1 MNISEIAAQIYTD
14 EFFGTSGAPTVEYIS
29 SWLSGNVGMLNNVI
43 FTDLETTGDFP
54 YEESSIFKNLYL
66 RDFYKKE
73 AGKALRG
80 IYAGSASNLI
90 LKLKEGDSDIQF
102 VNRNE
107 MSKTLTTLSRQYATD
122 LNDQITAY
130 RLYQA
135 YPRQV
140 AGEDACYPDHG
151 YATGTG
157 CCNH

>member
-1 MNISEIAAQIYTD
+1 MNISEIAIQVYSD
-14 EFFGTSGAPTVEYIS
+14 EFCETSGAPSINYIS
-29 SWLSGNVGMLNNVI
+29 AWLSGNVGMLNNVL
-43 FTDLETTGDFP
+43 FTDLDPTGDFP
-54 YEESSIFKNLYL
+54 YEESAIFKNLYL

-80 IYAGSASNLI
+80 IYAGAASNLI

-107 MSKTLTTLSRQYATD
+107 LSKTLTSLSRQYASD
-122 LNDQITAY
+122 LNEQINAY

-140 AGEDACYPDHG
+140 AGEDACYPDLS
-151 YATGTG
+151 YNTGTG
-157 CCNH
+157 C